1 LALRSLQLSKKTV
14 AFHARKNRAAA
25 AWAEYAKTLIIRQ
38 QGRLS
43 QAEPKANKRIAVT
56 RA

>member
-14 AFHARKNRAAA
+14 AFHARENRAGA

-43 QAEPKANKRIAVT
+43 QAAPKPGKKTDKT

>member
-14 AFHARKNRAAA
+14 AFHARENRAGA

-43 QAEPKANKRIAVT
+43 QAAPKPDERSAET